1 MKRPYH
7 AMILCTFS
15 AKLHFSYRTFV
26 VTTLFLPN
34 LCFGR
39 LSDVFILG
47 PNIKCMAQK
56 KEVELKASPLIVES
70 WDTRT
75 RTKNDRTRIC
85 SVTITPYPNFA
96 RGKRLYRDFKVGIL
110 GLEPRMTGPE
120 SVVLP
125 LHHIPILLSQLVPL
139 LRVQRY

>member
-1 MKRPYH
+1 MVRH
-7 AMILCTFS
+7 SL
-15 AKLHFSYRTFV
+15 LLQH
-26 VTTLFLPN
+26 
-34 LCFGR
+34 
-39 LSDVFILG
+39 LSCNFELRV
-47 PNIKCMAQK
+47 KCMAQK

>member
-1 MKRPYH
+1 
-7 AMILCTFS
+7 
-15 AKLHFSYRTFV
+15 
-26 VTTLFLPN
+26 
-34 LCFGR
+34 
-39 LSDVFILG
+39 
-47 PNIKCMAQK
+47 MAQK

-96 RGKRLYRDFKVGIL
+96 RGKRLCRDFKVGIL

-125 LHHIPILLSQLVPL
+125 LHHIPILLGENACVVTLKLGYSDSNQE
-139 LRVQRY
+139 

>member
-1 MKRPYH
+1 MASH
-7 AMILCTFS
+7 SL
-15 AKLHFSYRTFV
+15 L
-26 VTTLFLPN
+26 LQ
-34 LCFGR
+34 R
-39 LSDVFILG
+39 LSCNFELRV
-47 PNIKCMAQK
+47 KCMAQK

-96 RGKRLYRDFKVGIL
+96 RGKRLCRDFKVGIL